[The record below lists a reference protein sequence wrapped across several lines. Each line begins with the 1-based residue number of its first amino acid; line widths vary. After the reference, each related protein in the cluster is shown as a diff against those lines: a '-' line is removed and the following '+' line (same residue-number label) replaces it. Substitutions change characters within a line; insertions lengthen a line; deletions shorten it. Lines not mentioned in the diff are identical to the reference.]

1 VILRVKNWPDFQH
14 YKLRK
19 PPWIRLYRKLLD
31 DLEWHRLPVA
41 SRALAPMLWL
51 IASETMEGRID
62 GASEVLAFRL
72 RMTTADFEEALKPL
86 LSGGWFE
93 ECGPEKVLL
102 APCLQDAPS
111 ESEIRATESLT
122 SNLTDAAREPSPE
135 RKRSGSRAPQPLSSK
150 ERMAEIARA
159 RHAKIAGNA

>member
-1 VILRVKNWPDFQH
+1 MILRVKGWPEFQH

-51 IASETMEGRID
+51 VASETMEGRID
-62 GASEVLAFRL
+62 GASDALAFRL
-72 RMTTADFEEALKPL
+72 RMASADFEEALKPL
-86 LSGGWFE
+86 ISGGWFI

-102 APCLQDAPS
+102 APRLQHAPS

-122 SNLTDAAREPSPE
+122 SNLTDPAREPAPVAG
-135 RKRSGSRAPQPLSSK
+135 RSGSRAQHQTTAQ
-150 ERMAEIARA
+150 RMAAIAAA
-159 RHAKIAGNA
+159 RHQRAGNA

>member
-1 VILRVKNWPDFQH
+1 MILRVKNWPDFQH

-31 DLEWHRLPVA
+31 DLDWHRLPVA

-72 RMTTADFEEALKPL
+72 RMPTVDFEEALKPL

-122 SNLTDAAREPSPE
+122 SNLTDPAREPAPS
-135 RKRSGSRAPQPLSSK
+135 RSRSGSRAQRQTVD
-150 ERMAEIARA
+150 ERMKAIARA
-159 RHAKIAGNA
+159 HHQKFAGNA